1 MGNDATCIIIG
12 MGTIK
17 IKMSNSVVRTLE
29 EVRHIPD
36 MRNNLILLG
45 TLDSKGY
52 SYKSENG
59 IMKVSKG
66 AMVVMTGQKISS
78 NVYKLRSNVYKLL
91 SNTILGGVVAVA
103 ESEDDDTL
111 LWHMR
116 LRHMSERGM
125 RELHKRNL
133 LTRIKSCKLDFCKYC
148 IMGKQCRCDLKLPHA
163 RQRVYWTTCI
173 QIFWGPVRIPS
184 KGGAQYFMS
193 FIDDYSRK
201 AWVYFL
207 KNKSEAFAKFQIW
220 KAEVENQDF
229 DK

>member
-1 MGNDATCIIIG
+1 MGNDAACTIIG

-17 IKMSNSVVRTLE
+17 IKMSDGVVKTLE

-36 MRNNLILLG
+36 MRKNLISLG

-66 AMVVMTGQKISS
+66 AMIVMIGQKISS
-78 NVYKLRSNVYKLL
+78 NVYKLLG
-91 SNTILGGVVAVA
+91 NTILGGVAAVV

-116 LRHMSERGM
+116 LGHISERGM

-133 LTRIKSCKLDFCKYC
+133 LTGIKSCKLDFCKYC
-148 IMGKQCRCDLKLPHA
+148 IMGKQCR
-163 RQRVYWTTCI
+163 
-173 QIFWGPVRIPS
+173 VRFKTATHKT
-184 KGGAQYFMS
+184 KG
-193 FIDDYSRK
+193 ILDY
-201 AWVYFL
+201 VHL
-207 KNKSEAFAKFQIW
+207 DI
-220 KAEVENQDF
+220 
-229 DK
+229 